1 MMAGLTDLNVPRQ
14 ALRELIRIVK
24 ETRQVL
30 GAMLVEA
37 EVRPRAHRLGRL
49 AQTLEHL
56 GDVREGFLLSQ
67 RTSPHASLSE
77 LRALVQHILLDWN
90 WLDDFNLT
98 LTPGGQIE
106 LPDQQLVFYNHALVA
121 LAVLPRLPADAVTFP
136 QRRPTYGD
144 VRVPALPGEK
154 LARIEELEVVIYQA
168 NVRPVSTLT
177 YDAFRRTYAFFEAST
192 WLVSRYLEPLLGD

>member
-1 MMAGLTDLNVPRQ
+1 MIDLNATRA

-30 GAMLVEA
+30 GAMLAEA
-37 EVRPRAHRLGRL
+37 GTRPRAYRSGRL

-56 GDVREGFLLSQ
+56 GEVREGFLLSQ
-67 RTSPHASLSE
+67 RTSPNVSLSE

-98 LTPGGQIE
+98 LTPGSKIE
-106 LPDQQLVFYNHALVA
+106 LLDYQLVFYNHALVA
-121 LAVLPRLPADAVTFP
+121 LAVLPRLPANAVTFP

-144 VRVPALPGEK
+144 VLVPTLPGEK
-154 LARIEELEVVIYQA
+154 LARIEELEYVIYQA
-168 NVRPVSTLT
+168 NVRPVNTLT
-177 YDAFRRTYAFFEAST
+177 YDAVRRTYAFFEAST